1 MVEALTFDVFGTVVD
16 WRGSI
21 QRLGERFGRERGL
34 VVDWGALADAW
45 RAGYRPAMD
54 RVRRGEWP
62 WMNLDHLH
70 RRILDE
76 ILPRFGLGG
85 LGESERRTLVRFW
98 HQLDPWPDVVA
109 GLRRLKRRYLV
120 ATLSNG
126 HVRLLADMARRAELP
141 WDVILSAELARQYK
155 PDPAVYRTAAELLD
169 LPPSE
174 VMMVAAHG
182 DDLRAA
188 AAVGFRTAFVR
199 RPLEHGEA
207 GRGADEAEAQ
217 FDLVAEDFLAL
228 AEALGT

>member
-1 MVEALTFDVFGTVVD
+1 MVEALTFDVFGTVAD

-85 LGESERRTLVRFW
+85 LGEPDRLTLVRFW

-126 HVRLLADMARRAELP
+126 HVRLLANMARRADLP

-155 PDPAVYRTAAELLD
+155 PDPSVYRTAAELLD
-169 LPPSE
+169 LEPSE

-199 RPLEHGEA
+199 RPLEHGEP
-207 GRGADEAEAQ
+207 GRAAEEAEAQ

>member
-1 MVEALTFDVFGTVVD
+1 MVEALTFDVFGTVAD

-21 QRLGERFGRERGL
+21 QRLGDQFGRERGL
-34 VVDWGALADAW
+34 TVDWGALADAW

-76 ILPRFGLGG
+76 ILPRFGLDG
-85 LGESERRTLVRFW
+85 LGEADRNTLVRFW
-98 HQLDPWPDVVA
+98 HQLDPWPDVVP
-109 GLRRLKRRYLV
+109 GLTRLKRRYVV

-126 HVRLLADMARRAELP
+126 HMRLLVNMARRADLP
-141 WDVILSAELARQYK
+141 WDVILSVELARSYK
-155 PDPAVYRTAAELLD
+155 PDPAVYRMAAELLD
-169 LPPSE
+169 LEPPE

-188 AAVGFRTAFVR
+188 AAVGFRTAYVR
-199 RPLEHGEA
+199 RPLEYGA
-207 GRGADEAEAQ
+207 PGRADEEAEAH